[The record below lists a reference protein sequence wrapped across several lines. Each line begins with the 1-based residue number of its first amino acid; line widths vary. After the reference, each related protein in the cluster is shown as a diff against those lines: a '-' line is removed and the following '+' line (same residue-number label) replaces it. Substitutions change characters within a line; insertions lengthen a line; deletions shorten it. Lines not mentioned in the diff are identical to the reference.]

1 MCWNAQ
7 AWSTS
12 GQFWQTPG
20 LRLHVGSMSRCGAV
34 GTSFVA
40 RPQQNAA
47 AAAAPGIPTRSSRS
61 CHLRRDC
68 NAQACRSSFASASVV
83 TVGWNDDAA
92 QQGTESQC
100 FLFPLAFE
108 CLGLAPGFG
117 ATPEY
122 AEASTEAAKFSEQ
135 LGCLS
140 PAGSKDVRR
149 LCSSFGSFERR
160 GGACCLD
167 GWGFFLGIFYGFFL
181 YFLWFSVRQTRESVS
196 WLTAD
201 RAVSQSESQPS
212 DQSVGQ
218 PTERPVSQS
227 VSRSSSGSG
236 ESVSQSVRLPTE
248 PSISR
253 AVDLALHL
261 QASEYG
267 IPESPNEGAC
277 LRYMMNRNRQ
287 KRGRV

>member
-227 VSRSSSGSG
+227 VGRPAAA
-236 ESVSQSVRLPTE
+236 VSQSASQYVYQ
-248 PSISR
+248 PSRQSVGLLIW
-253 AVDLALHL
+253 
-261 QASEYG
+261 
-267 IPESPNEGAC
+267 
-277 LRYMMNRNRQ
+277 RYTCKPVSMAYRNRQ
-287 KRGRV
+287 MRGRV